1 MKLKIAIILVSLFTL
16 TNVVKA
22 QDVSEQCRVNMSLM
36 NELER
41 NGQFAEAFSPWKAVF
56 EECPEAGL
64 AIYQRGERILHW
76 KLNNA
81 IERGDTEARDEYFEL
96 LMRMY
101 DKRIEHFGTHRTFP
115 APRILGLKGRD
126 YIRFMQG
133 DGLSKQAYEW
143 LQQSIEGMGDATDLA
158 VLQQFVI
165 LSNRMFQANPEHA
178 TTFIDDYLKVADIL
192 ARQESNPENAN
203 AEAAG
208 QIRQHLEEMFIQSG
222 VADCETLD
230 TIYAEAVNENLD
242 NLEFLNQV
250 IAFYQRIGC
259 VEQEVF
265 FTAASA
271 AHRIQPTV
279 ASAIGGAQMAT
290 QRGNHTSAVEY
301 FEEATRLSEDN
312 IERSNLQMN
321 VAMIH
326 FERFNNYSRARTH
339 ALRALEFNPSNGRA
353 HFLIGIL
360 YARTR
365 EISDDPVINKT
376 VFWVAVDRFIRARQV
391 DASLTEEANR
401 QIQAYSPHFPS
412 REEIFFHPVLNA
424 IGEGGTFTV
433 GGWINERTTV
443 RAAAQ

>member
-1 MKLKIAIILVSLFTL
+1 MKMKIVVILVSLSTL
-16 TNVVKA
+16 VNTAKA
-22 QDVSEQCRVNMSLM
+22 QDMSEQCRVNMSLM

-41 NGQFAEAFSPWKAVF
+41 NGQFAEAFAPWKAVF

-76 KLNNA
+76 KLNQA
-81 IERGDTEARDEYFEL
+81 IERGDMEARDEYFEL

-101 DKRIEHFGTHRTFP
+101 NKRIEHFGTHRTFP

-133 DGLSKQAYEW
+133 DGLSKQTYKW
-143 LQQSIEGMGDATDLA
+143 LKQSIEGMGDATDLE

-165 LSNRMFQANPEHA
+165 LSNRMFQENPEHA
-178 TTFIDDYLKVADIL
+178 PAFIDDYLKATDIL
-192 ARQESNPENAN
+192 ARQANNPENPH
-203 AEAAG
+203 AEIAS
-208 QIRQHLEEMFIQSG
+208 QVRQRLDEMFIHSG
-222 VADCETLD
+222 AADCETLD

-242 NLEFLNQV
+242 DLDFLNQV
-250 IAFYQRIGC
+250 MAFYRRVGC

-265 FTAASA
+265 FIAAAA

-279 ASAIGGAQMAT
+279 ESAVGGALVSI
-290 QRGNHTSAVEY
+290 QRGNHARAIEY
-301 FEEATRLSEDN
+301 YEEATRLSEDN
-312 IERSNLQMN
+312 IERSNLQLD

-326 FERFNNYSRARTH
+326 FNRLNNYSRARAH
-339 ALRALEFNPSNGRA
+339 ALRALEFNPANGRA
-353 HFLIGIL
+353 HFLIGVL

-365 EISDDPVINKT
+365 DISDDPVINKT
-376 VFWVAVDRFIRARQV
+376 VFWAAVDRFVRARQ
-391 DASLTEEANR
+391 DATIADEANNMIR
-401 QIQAYSPHFPS
+401 LYSPHFPT
-412 REEIFFHPVLNA
+412 REEIFFHPALNA